1 MEKAIKFKT
10 FIGEETVL
18 LEYVLKRTL
27 SNTFLFEGI
36 SKDDENTIKNS
47 IIADS
52 KLENKVR
59 DILKKELK
67 GTEFEKKVTE
77 IAKNC
82 IIQLFKQLW
91 LKRNSWSTGIVNKP
105 N

>member
-1 MEKAIKFKT
+1 MNKIKFKT
-10 FIGEETVL
+10 YLGEETVL
-18 LEYVLKRTL
+18 LEDVIKQT
-27 SNTFLFEGI
+27 SNNTFLFEAV
-36 SKDDENTIKNS
+36 SKDDMDTIKNK
-47 IIADS
+47 IVGDS
-52 KLENKVR
+52 KLEAKVKE
-59 DILKKELK
+59 ILKKELK
-67 GTEFEKKVTE
+67 GTELEKKITE